1 MGNRPDWPKTG
12 PKGQPLTTFTDLGL
26 EEKILQGI
34 HDLGFEFPTDIQ
46 QETIPSILNSDQD
59 MICLAQTGSGKTAA
73 FGLPI
78 LQRLR
83 FEKDIPQGLILA
95 PTRELAIQITTEMQK
110 YAKYLPA
117 LNMTCVYGGSS
128 YGAQKAALRDKP
140 QLVVATPG
148 RLLDLADRGTIDL
161 SAVEYLVLD
170 EADTMLN
177 MGFREELDKIID
189 LLPAEKRV
197 LLFSATMPDWINNLA
212 QSTLRDPKE
221 ISVGEKN
228 SGAQSVE
235 HRYYMV
241 QARDKEEALT
251 RLLDFHPDIYGIV
264 FVRTRI
270 SAKSVAEHLSKA
282 GYNADALHGDLSQDQ
297 REYVTRRF
305 REGSVRVLVA
315 TDIAAR
321 GLDVKDLTHV
331 IHFDLPDE
339 AESYTHRSGRT
350 GRAGAT
356 GHSLAL
362 INLREKG
369 KIKRLERSLKLPIKK
384 DQIPAGDA
392 ITQAQVLSRVQKLQ
406 QSSEDVSET
415 EALYRMVSTELQEIS
430 KEELIKRWINHEFQS
445 LLNSYS
451 GAKDLNPQIQ
461 DQKFR
466 QDTPGKGR
474 RDSRDRNDS
483 DMVWLTINLGRAD
496 NFLPPDLL
504 QLLGRTFPRKR
515 VEVGAIKIGD
525 ESSSFQVYPGD
536 ALMIEEGIK
545 RKKAYNKRLKV
556 KIKQSGY
563 DRGFSGP
570 RGGGSRSKNSR
581 PNQGN
586 WKSKS
591 TGRGPHNGPGKGF
604 SKKKDR

>member
-1 MGNRPDWPKTG
+1 LKKNK
-12 PKGQPLTTFTDLGL
+12 
-26 EEKILQGI
+26 
-34 HDLGFEFPTDIQ
+34 
-46 QETIPSILNSDQD
+46 
-59 MICLAQTGSGKTAA
+59 
-73 FGLPI
+73 
-78 LQRLR
+78 
-83 FEKDIPQGLILA
+83 PQGLILA

-117 LNMTCVYGGSS
+117 VGMTCVYGGSS
-128 YGAQKAALRDKP
+128 YGAQKAALNQKP

-148 RLLDLADRGTIDL
+148 RLLDLADRKAIDL
-161 SAVEYLVLD
+161 GSVEYLILD

-177 MGFREELDKIID
+177 MGFREELDKIIE
-189 LLPAEKRV
+189 LLPKEKRV

-212 QSTLRDPKE
+212 QSTLNEPKE

-241 QARDKEEALT
+241 QARDKEEALR
-251 RLLDFHPDIYGIV
+251 RLLDYHPDIYGIV
-264 FVRTRI
+264 FVRTRL

-305 REGSVRVLVA
+305 REGSVKVLVA

-321 GLDVKDLTHV
+321 GLDVKNLTHV

-362 INLREKG
+362 INLRERG
-369 KIKRLERSLKLPIKK
+369 KVKRLERSLKLPIKK
-384 DQIPAGDA
+384 DRIPDGDA
-392 ITQAQVLSRVQKLQ
+392 ITQAQVLDRVQKLKT
-406 QSSEDVSET
+406 SSEDVSVT
-415 EALYRMVSTELQEIS
+415 EALYRSVSNELESLS
-430 KEELIKRWINHEFQS
+430 KEELLKRWLNHEFQS
-445 LLNSYS
+445 LLESYTGS
-451 GAKDLNPQIQ
+451 KDLNPSNDDGRTRR
-461 DQKFR
+461 DQQGR
-466 QDTPGKGR
+466 GR
-474 RDSRDRNDS
+474 RESRDRNDS
-483 DMVWLTINLGRAD
+483 DMVWLTINLGRGD

-515 VEVGAIKIGD
+515 IEVGAIKIGD
-525 ESSSFQVYPGD
+525 ESTSFQVYPGD

-556 KIKQSGY
+556 KLKKSGY
-563 DRGFSGP
+563 DRST
-570 RGGGSRSKNSR
+570 GGSRPPKGPRRS
-581 PNQGN
+581 QGPQN
-586 WKSKS
+586 
-591 TGRGPHNGPGKGF
+591 PGKGGYKTGNRK
-604 SKKKDR
+604 SKRRSS